1 MKCKSSSTKA
11 KQTKAQ
17 AVAAKTKHDVSKT
30 NPKSVLMSKTP
41 LKVGTRR
48 KWPASDESGDDNT
61 TSDEEEPEV
70 APACKKSR
78 WTLPVEEEVD
88 EETDDEVE
96 VVDGLDGNESG
107 VKGHSDEESRR
118 QDPDE
123 VNDMIMLGF
132 VTYCQYNRA
141 VPVTLRTII
150 VSKFHQP

>member
-1 MKCKSSSTKA
+1 
-11 KQTKAQ
+11 
-17 AVAAKTKHDVSKT
+17 
-30 NPKSVLMSKTP
+30 MSKTP
-41 LKVGTRR
+41 LKVGTICKR
-48 KWPASDESGDDNT
+48 PVSDESGDDNT

-70 APACKKSR
+70 APAHKKSR
-78 WTLPVEEEVD
+78 WTLPVEEKVD

-141 VPVTLRTII
+141 VPVTSRTVI
-150 VSKFHQP
+150 VSKFCQP